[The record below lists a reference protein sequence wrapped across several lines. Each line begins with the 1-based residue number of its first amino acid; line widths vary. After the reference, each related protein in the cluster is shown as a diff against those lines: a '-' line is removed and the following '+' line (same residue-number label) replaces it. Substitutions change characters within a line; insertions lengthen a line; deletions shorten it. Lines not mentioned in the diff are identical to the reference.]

1 MHAQAHTHTLKK
13 NKAMVWARGRT
24 QEMEE
29 QAGTRTPWQLIGGL
43 GDSGF
48 SIPPKSTKAFCGC
61 EYDVH
66 VMAKETCDNRE
77 EELSDQESERLQR
90 RRNFRHSSCA
100 QGLAKTDS
108 RCAQDLVGPAS
119 LLT

>member
-1 MHAQAHTHTLKK
+1 
-13 NKAMVWARGRT
+13 MVWARGRT

-48 SIPPKSTKAFCGC
+48 SIPPKSSKAFFGC
-61 EYDVH
+61 DYDVH

-90 RRNFRHSSCA
+90 RRNLGIVSSVCHPSAKKSEEDTVHVLVHS
-100 QGLAKTDS
+100 GI
-108 RCAQDLVGPAS
+108 
-119 LLT
+119 